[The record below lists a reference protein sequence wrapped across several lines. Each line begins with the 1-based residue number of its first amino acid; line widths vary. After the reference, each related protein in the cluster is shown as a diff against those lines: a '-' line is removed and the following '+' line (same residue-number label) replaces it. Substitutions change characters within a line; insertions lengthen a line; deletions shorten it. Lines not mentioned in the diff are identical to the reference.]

1 MTEIYLIDGSALVY
15 RSFYAIKDLRTSSGQ
30 LTNAI
35 YGFTTTLLKILKD
48 KNPEYMCVF
57 FDLKEPTLRH
67 DVFTGYKAQR
77 KPMPEELVAQLPM
90 IKKMALLLGI
100 RYMEKEGYE
109 ADDLIA
115 TLTERFK
122 SQNCKIIIVTMDKDI
137 MQVLDE
143 NVLILNPAGW
153 KTLLLSDFIRKYGLS
168 PEKMPDIIGLA
179 GDSSDNIPGVP
190 GIGEKTA
197 LKLLKDYETV
207 EKLLEERDTLGSD
220 SLKRKLE
227 ENRENAIL
235 SKKLAVLHKDVDIDI
250 TIKNIQISPPDVKEL
265 LETFERLE
273 FRKLA
278 GQLKELYP
286 SITEFWPQED
296 ILTLSTGESIRM
308 QDIKT
313 RPEKY
318 RKVLEDEKI
327 EKYGFHLKSFITT
340 LAGKKITLK
349 NPSFD
354 FAIARH
360 LSGKVI
366 NNGNN
371 VFSLIKKY
379 TQVLKS
385 LDMEDLFSK
394 VEMPLIQ
401 TLAWMEINGIKTDRG
416 ILSKL
421 NSELNNELEILENKI
436 YQSAGEVFNINSP
449 QQLSSILFEKLNL
462 PVKRKTKTGFSTDTA
477 VLRELADLHPLPKLL
492 FEYREIFKLKSTYV
506 EGLIPFINE
515 TTGRIYPNFSQ
526 ISTSTGR
533 LSCSNPNLQ
542 NIPVRTDRGSKIR
555 RAFCC
560 EEGNIVYSFDYS
572 QIELRILA
580 DFSGDDYLIDGFRN
594 NKDIHQETASIL
606 FSGESSL
613 FPSSFEVFKQGD
625 SRRIAK
631 TINFG
636 IIYGMSPYGLAK
648 QLNIPVN
655 TADNFIS
662 EYFRKFKG
670 VKEYIQK
677 TVSDAEKNGYVS
689 TILKRRRY
697 FPDIQSSDKNRKE
710 FARRAAINMPIQ
722 GSAADLIKLA
732 MNNIFKYFIRENLRS
747 KMVLQIHDELLFEVV
762 PEEEEI
768 IFENVKRI
776 MENVLKLKVPLRVD
790 VKKGPNYLDIK
801 DINNL

>member
-421 NSELNNELEILENKI
+421 NSELNNELEILEKQKQKI
-436 YQSAGEVFNINSP
+436 LDSQEEEVTATEEETSAVDEAIKTQKALLALLKEEQEETDAVTEKKIAMLSASEKLAHQLKILNGEYELSAQKLEDTKKYFKERIALTEQYIEALEREKQSLVEGSQERAQVELQIISAKGEIKNYTEALEDLHKTEDKQLKGLKLVNA
-449 QQLSSILFEKLNL
+449 QLSVLDNRYKDVTDKTDYFEERLGLLTEKQ
-462 PVKRKTKTGFSTDTA
+462 
-477 VLRELADLHPLPKLL
+477 KLL
-492 FEYREIFKLKSTYV
+492 NVEFKEVGLGTEEYFELENRLIDVQREIDKTTEAQKDFNKVQVLTLEGLELVDAQLSLLEKQYQGVGDETAYV
-506 EGLIPFINE
+506 EKK
-515 TTGRIYPNFSQ
+515 
-526 ISTSTGR
+526 TSLLEKKT
-533 LSCSNPNLQ
+533 
-542 NIPVRTDRGSKIR
+542 SK
-555 RAFCC
+555 
-560 EEGNIVYSFDYS
+560 
-572 QIELRILA
+572 
-580 DFSGDDYLIDGFRN
+580 
-594 NKDIHQETASIL
+594 T
-606 FSGESSL
+606 
-613 FPSSFEVFKQGD
+613 
-625 SRRIAK
+625 
-631 TINFG
+631 
-636 IIYGMSPYGLAK
+636 
-648 QLNIPVN
+648 
-655 TADNFIS
+655 
-662 EYFRKFKG
+662 
-670 VKEYIQK
+670 
-677 TVSDAEKNGYVS
+677 
-689 TILKRRRY
+689 
-697 FPDIQSSDKNRKE
+697 
-710 FARRAAINMPIQ
+710 
-722 GSAADLIKLA
+722 
-732 MNNIFKYFIRENLRS
+732 
-747 KMVLQIHDELLFEVV
+747 
-762 PEEEEI
+762 
-768 IFENVKRI
+768 
-776 MENVLKLKVPLRVD
+776 
-790 VKKGPNYLDIK
+790 
-801 DINNL
+801 